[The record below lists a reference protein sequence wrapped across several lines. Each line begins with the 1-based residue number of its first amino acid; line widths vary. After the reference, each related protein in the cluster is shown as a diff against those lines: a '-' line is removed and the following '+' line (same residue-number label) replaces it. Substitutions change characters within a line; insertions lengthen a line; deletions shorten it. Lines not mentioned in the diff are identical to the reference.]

1 VYIVNIE
8 WFTSYLTRCYCIR
21 TMQLVQKIINLIQTN
36 KFILQLFYNTFP
48 FMNRIN
54 KETNKICWKC
64 WGKLQPWL
72 KSLKMLQTNL
82 IMYMKGTTFHR
93 PTSCFFAH
101 PFIWTIWNTWL
112 FWINQNILQI
122 DGKLRLMKL
131 YASYGLTHIQFY
143 YVLL

>member
-1 VYIVNIE
+1 MYIVNIE

-122 DGKLRLMKL
+122 HGKLRLMKL